1 MLYFSNA
8 CSCEM
13 ARCEGEC
20 SASPIGSTM
29 AEAANGYSSMT
40 DKFKEESENKVKST
54 QSENSL
60 KTHVTNI
67 AGDLISLESPKHTR
81 LDNSLN
87 STESIPNSYQ
97 KKTTISTQTPSSSH

>member
-1 MLYFSNA
+1 
-8 CSCEM
+8 M